1 MATFVTI
8 NGEEYQIPKLNFD
21 AVCELE
27 ERGVN
32 LLGMSGKDMKLATTT
47 RGLIAWIMD
56 TDLKTASREIE
67 GHIQSGGD
75 LAEIFTAIST
85 AMEESGFLS
94 QNRKNVKKYPQ
105 DHQRKETPKKNQN
118 TTDRTQKS

>member
-1 MATFVTI
+1 MAMFVTI
-8 NGEEYQIPKLNFD
+8 NGEEYQIPKLDFD

-32 LLGMSGKDMKLATTT
+32 LLGMSGQNMKLATTT
-47 RGLIAWIMD
+47 RGLIAWIMN

-75 LAEIFTAIST
+75 LAEIFTAISS
-85 AMEESGFLS
+85 AMEDSGFLS
-94 QNRKNVKKYPQ
+94 QNRRGPKRHPQ
-105 DHQRKETPKKNQN
+105 DHQRKAAQRKSQH
-118 TTDRTQKS
+118 TDLTQRS

>member
-8 NGEEYQIPKLNFD
+8 NGEEYQIPRLDFD

-47 RGLIAWIMD
+47 RGLIAWIMG

-75 LAEIFTAIST
+75 LGEIFAAITA
-85 AMEESGFLS
+85 AMEDSGFLS
-94 QNRKNVKKYPQ
+94 QNKKNVKKYPQ
-105 DHQRKETPKKNQN
+105 DHRRKETPKKDQQN
-118 TTDRTQKS
+118 TTDRSQK